1 MLALLVRVASR
12 RQRPRAAPI
21 CSSRRCWAWTGWPPR
36 WPPACRRLTTARPGC
51 GRPSAWPLAK
61 ARPPAEYAERQSGGV
76 GPAQRAVRGR
86 PGKSATDRC
95 QLLPACTEPRAMR
108 ASNGPAERS
117 SRGLW
122 NYDSVMT
129 EWRTRV
135 TAFTLTQQGGK
146 WLMLQH
152 QRLGIVRWELPGGHV
167 ETGESLEEKAV
178 RETLEETGVAVRVG
192 ELMASACTSGSSGDN
207 ARSSASLR
215 RFLSRKHPNLP
226 SAPRNQRSSG
236 SRGEIP

>member
-1 MLALLVRVASR
+1 
-12 RQRPRAAPI
+12 
-21 CSSRRCWAWTGWPPR
+21 
-36 WPPACRRLTTARPGC
+36 
-51 GRPSAWPLAK
+51 
-61 ARPPAEYAERQSGGV
+61 
-76 GPAQRAVRGR
+76 
-86 PGKSATDRC
+86 
-95 QLLPACTEPRAMR
+95 MR

-167 ETGESLEEKAV
+167 ETGESLEETAA

-192 ELMASACTSGSSGDN
+192 ELMATCVHEWLERRQRKIICFFAAVPVQEAALPAIRPEEPEVVGVAWRDPLSLDLERVSAFLHPLIGAERSKWAGGHVHFRMEHRQLADGSFAPVPASKIEAAHLHQTHPISHRSACRPVRAG
-207 ARSSASLR
+207 
-215 RFLSRKHPNLP
+215 P
-226 SAPRNQRSSG
+226 
-236 SRGEIP
+236 